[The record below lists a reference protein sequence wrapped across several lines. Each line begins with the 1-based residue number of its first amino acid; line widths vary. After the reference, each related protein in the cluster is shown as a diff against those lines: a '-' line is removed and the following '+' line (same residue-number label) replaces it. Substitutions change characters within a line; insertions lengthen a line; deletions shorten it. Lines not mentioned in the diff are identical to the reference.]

1 MSPRSK
7 DVRLTDAE
15 LAVFARGYAHHPGM
29 MALLGHIRV
38 LDADRDN
45 WKAHYDAI
53 ATAYECR
60 VDELREKDAEIAAL
74 KAELELAKKSHPS
87 SGHERTYAL
96 EDGGI

>member
-38 LDADRDN
+38 LDAD
-45 WKAHYDAI
+45 I
-53 ATAYECR
+53 EQ
-60 VDELREKDAEIAAL
+60 L
-74 KAELELAKKSHPS
+74 KAELELAKKPHPG